1 MTRAQRVVQ
10 LIFARGSAMHLE
22 LLTLDQ
28 PNRLTQMLFK
38 GYRVRKIETRY
49 FEPNVEIK
57 VHKSDVVLLVITI
70 LLYFFFV
77 SISNKS
83 GWI

>member
-1 MTRAQRVVQ
+1 
-10 LIFARGSAMHLE
+10 
-22 LLTLDQ
+22 
-28 PNRLTQMLFK
+28 MLFK

-70 LLYFFFV
+70 LLYFFLV